1 MSSRLRWP
9 SLMGIA
15 LAIVLSGCATQRQ
28 PMYAWCNYSDSL
40 YQCKKNESQE
50 TLEQHVQVLER
61 ILAES
66 NTRNL
71 RIPPGVCA
79 ELGYYYASHNNPGKA
94 LELFRLEKQTYPESA
109 LLMDRLISRTE
120 KAAAPQTP
128 EAAST
133 ENLLKQETAIGS
145 GGGTAK

>member
-1 MSSRLRWP
+1 
-9 SLMGIA
+9 MGIA
-15 LAIVLSGCATQRQ
+15 LAIVISGCATQRQ

-40 YQCKKNESQE
+40 YQCKKNESPE

-79 ELGYYYASHNNPGKA
+79 ELGYYYATRNNPGKA
-94 LELFRLEKQTYPESA
+94 LELFRREKQIYPESS

-120 KAAAPQTP
+120 KTAAPQTP

-133 ENLLKQETAIGS
+133 EGLLKQETAIGS